1 MDKSLINIMADLSTN
16 PSPDRLRF
24 MRSLLGYQFDSA
36 VTMLNQAPFGAR
48 VLLTLAVQSMLQ
60 YRAWELCRCWPD
72 DDEILAV
79 LEQLDPL
86 AYGLAQRFYSETD
99 ETVCAQLADEIAA
112 HTIGAR
118 AETPVDAF
126 AS

>member
-1 MDKSLINIMADLSTN
+1 MDKSLINIIADLSAN

-79 LEQLDPL
+79 LEQLDPVV
-86 AYGLAQRFYSETD
+86 YELAQRFYAESD
-99 ETVCAQLADEIAA
+99 ETICAQLADQIATY
-112 HTIGAR
+112 TIGAR
-118 AETPVDAF
+118 AEAQLDVL